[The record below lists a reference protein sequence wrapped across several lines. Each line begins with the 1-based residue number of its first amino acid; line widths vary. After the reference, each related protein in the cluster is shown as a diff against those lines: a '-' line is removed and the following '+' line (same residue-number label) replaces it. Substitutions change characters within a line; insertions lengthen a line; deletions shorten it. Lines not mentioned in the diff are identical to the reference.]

1 MKNRLKDWK
10 DPAILLSSVSIA
22 GIGDFIYLVA
32 INIIV
37 YQLTGSAAAVAGL
50 WIIGPLTN
58 IITKFW
64 TGSYIDYRSKRKV
77 MKVTFLLRAGFIC
90 LIPLAPNMI
99 VIYGILVCLSVAR
112 AFFGPASMT
121 YVTMLVPKPK
131 RKRFN
136 AIRSFSSSGA
146 FIVGPA
152 VGGTLILLTSVQITL
167 WINAILFIFAALL
180 LTFLPDKETIDKNA
194 IPKLTFKQVVSDFT
208 IVIDFISKNKY
219 VSYIYSG
226 FILIMLFSYAM
237 DAQEV
242 VFTQQVI
249 GLSEIEYSLLISI
262 TGIGSVTGAA
272 ILSVFS
278 NKLSLRY
285 MIVIGILMTTVGY
298 IIYAFSWSFYSIA
311 IGFIILGFFNVYLNA
326 GVTTFY
332 QNNIPTDLMGR
343 VTSIFQLFQSG
354 FQVVF
359 ILAIGITA
367 DIIPLRTTIIVSAL
381 AMFVTSLIFSIAV
394 FIPRKKSIYQEETK
408 IDNEVS

>member
-1 MKNRLKDWK
+1 
-10 DPAILLSSVSIA
+10 
-22 GIGDFIYLVA
+22 
-32 INIIV
+32 
-37 YQLTGSAAAVAGL
+37 
-50 WIIGPLTN
+50 
-58 IITKFW
+58 
-64 TGSYIDYRSKRKV
+64 
-77 MKVTFLLRAGFIC
+77 
-90 LIPLAPNMI
+90 
-99 VIYGILVCLSVAR
+99 
-112 AFFGPASMT
+112 MT

-136 AIRSFSSSGA
+136 AIRSFTSSGA

-152 VGGTLILLTSVQITL
+152 VGGTLILLSSVHITL
-167 WINAILFIFAALL
+167 WINAILFIFAAIL
-180 LTFLPDKETIDKNA
+180 LTLLPDKETIDKNS

-208 IVIDFISKNKY
+208 IVIEFISKNRY
-219 VSYIYSG
+219 VSYIYIG

-249 GLSEIEYSLLISI
+249 GLSEVEYSLLISI

-278 NKLSLRY
+278 NKFSLRH
-285 MIVIGILMTTVGY
+285 MIVIGIIMTTVGY

-343 VTSIFQLFQSG
+343 VTSIFQLFQNG
-354 FQVVF
+354 FQVLF

-367 DIIPLRTTIIVSAL
+367 DIIPLRTTIIVSSL

-394 FIPRKKSIYQEETK
+394 FMPRKKGIYQE
-408 IDNEVS
+408 